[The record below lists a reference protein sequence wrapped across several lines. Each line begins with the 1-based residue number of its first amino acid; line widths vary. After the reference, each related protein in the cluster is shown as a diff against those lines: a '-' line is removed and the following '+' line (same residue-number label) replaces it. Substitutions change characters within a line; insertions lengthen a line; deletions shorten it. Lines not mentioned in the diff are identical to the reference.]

1 MPTVDDL
8 TPWAR
13 RLLEEA
19 YTREGARREKCSRE
33 DFSAGYIEALV
44 QLRSLSSFRSKE
56 AMES

>member
-8 TPWAR
+8 K
-13 RLLEEA
+13 EA

-33 DFSAGYIEALV
+33 DFSAGYIAALV